1 MAEAGNRRRTWLGGV
16 AALVAVAA
24 LAVAGYALVDARAQ
38 GGGTSLE
45 AAVPTMSAQ
54 PSPGVSPSSA
64 PHIERWLVA
73 KAVRAAKAYARP
85 STDARVKLAFD
96 KRNINDYPTV
106 FLVDHTRETAGRVWY
121 NVWLPIR
128 PNGSRG
134 WISEGDVAIYPTT
147 AKIEIDLSE
156 RTLTVSRRGQLLG
169 TFPVAVGKPGLE
181 TPTGFFFVNQ
191 KLKPAAPG
199 GPFGVLAIGISAF
212 QMKLPATAWAQGGPV
227 AIHGTDQ
234 PELIG
239 QAVSHGCVRM
249 RDKDV
254 LKVSDW
260 VPTGSPVIIRR

>member
-1 MAEAGNRRRTWLGGV
+1 MAKAEDKRKTWLSAV

-24 LAVAGYALVDARAQ
+24 LPVAGYVLVDARAQ
-38 GGGTSLE
+38 GSGTSLE
-45 AAVPTMSAQ
+45 AATPAASAQ
-54 PSPGVSPSSA
+54 PSPGATPSSE
-64 PHIERWLVA
+64 PRIERWLVA
-73 KAVRAAKAYARP
+73 KAVRPGNVYARP
-85 STDARVKLAFD
+85 SADARVKLAFD
-96 KRNINDYPTV
+96 KLNINGYPMV

-121 NVWLPIR
+121 NVWVAMR

-156 RTLTVSRRGQLLG
+156 RTLTVSRRGLLLG
-169 TFPVAVGKPGLE
+169 TFPVAVGTPSLP

-191 KLKPAAPG
+191 KLKPPAPG
-199 GPFGVLAIGISAF
+199 GAFGALALGISAF
-212 QMKLPATAWAQGGPV
+212 QMKLPASAWAQGGPV
-227 AIHGTDQ
+227 AIHGTNQ